1 MSTNRRS
8 LVRSTLE
15 RIRGLFERRQ
25 KSRREMRRLIGTHF
39 EYLEPRAM
47 MTGNP
52 TFTLIG
58 NQTVLGGAPTW
69 LALTGAAPNGGTLTY
84 TVSVTNPTGS
94 PSLLTAVVP
103 TGNKSLVLNTTGTAT
118 GTTGQM
124 TFQLFDN
131 LV

>member
-25 KSRREMRRLIGTHF
+25 QSRREMRRLIGTHF

-47 MTGNP
+47 MTGTP

-58 NQTVLGGAPTW
+58 DQTVLGGAPTW
-69 LALTGAAPNGGTLTY
+69 LGLTGTAPNGGTLTY
-84 TVSVTNPTGS
+84 TVSVDNPNLLQAIIPTGER
-94 PSLLTAVVP
+94 T
-103 TGNKSLVLNTTGTAT
+103 LVLNTTGTAGRHRT
-118 GTTGQM
+118 
-124 TFQLFDN
+124 DE
-131 LV
+131 VRAVR

>member
-25 KSRREMRRLIGTHF
+25 QSRREMRRLIGTHF

-47 MTGNP
+47 MTGEP
-52 TFTLIG
+52 TFALIG

-69 LALTGAAPNGGTLTY
+69 LGLTGTAPNGGTLTY
-84 TVSVTNPTGS
+84 TVSVTNPTSS
-94 PSLLTAVVP
+94 PNLLQAIVP
-103 TGNKSLVLNTTGTAT
+103 TGERTLVLNTTGTAA
-118 GTTGQM
+118 GVTGQM
-124 TFQLFDN
+124 RFEL
-131 LV
+131 